1 MVRAAL
7 ACLPQTLPRKAS
19 LRSKVQKGQQDQEL
33 NELDVVNP
41 CGP

>member
-19 LRSKVQKGQQDQEL
+19 LKMIVQKGLQAQDL
-33 NELDVVNP
+33 NEPDVVIP